1 MTSKQLNIRASSVAK
16 LMTDPQSKADRESGL
31 LSKTAMGHL
40 CDLAVQHVYGVEFVL
55 DNKYLR
61 KGIACEQ
68 DSIDLYNTVFGTSL
82 VKNSE
87 RRTRDGLTGEPDLIL
102 INDEIRNGVD
112 IKTAWSLQTFP
123 AFVHQIDGKGYEWQ
137 ARAYMALFDCDT
149 WTIAYCLVDTPGD
162 LITWIDDAELPLHK
176 GFDERYWPEQR
187 ITCLTYTRD
196 VEKES
201 LMFSRIHRGLEEL
214 DKLVKELEKK

>member
-1 MTSKQLNIRASSVAK
+1 MKK
-16 LMTDPQSKADRESGL
+16 LIIIICL
-31 LSKTAMGHL
+31 LSSIIFFLGCTKLTITNNTSY
-40 CDLAVQHVYGVEFVL
+40 DL
-55 DNKYLR
+55 
-61 KGIACEQ
+61 
-68 DSIDLYNTVFGTSL
+68 
-82 VKNSE
+82 
-87 RRTRDGLTGEPDLIL
+87 
-102 INDEIRNGVD
+102 
-112 IKTAWSLQTFP
+112 
-123 AFVHQIDGKGYEWQ
+123 
-137 ARAYMALFDCDT
+137 
-149 WTIAYCLVDTPGD
+149 D